1 MGVRANKSRES
12 PFQRKVRDYLRQ
24 RVNDYCENDKSSRKA
39 VRLRKRWVNR
49 DFRRALAQRAKAV
62 VLGSEDETV
71 EFSSVTRKR
80 WRKVPDAA
88 LIEVLALAAG
98 DSNRFR
104 RNAIASA
111 AQKKARLIIRKMR
124 ARTRF

>member
-1 MGVRANKSRES
+1 MNKRRES
-12 PFQRKVRDYLRQ
+12 PFERKVHDYLRQ
-24 RVNDYCENDKSSRKA
+24 RVNDYFENDKSSRKA

-49 DFRRALAQRAKAV
+49 DFRRALAKRAKSV
-62 VLGSEDETV
+62 VLGSEDENV
-71 EFSSVTRKR
+71 EFGAVNRKH

-88 LIEVLALAAG
+88 LIEVLGFAAG

-104 RNAIASA
+104 RNAVASA
-111 AQKKARLIIRKMR
+111 AQKEARSRLRKMR